1 MSAPAVQHAQASGA
15 ALPQA
20 APPSPGKNRT
30 TLYHLDVRQQ
40 PRQARMAGSG
50 EKADRRPIDP
60 PPIIRLRTRKA
71 HARKKPEHLLTDNDL
86 VTPTLTHTLFMFA
99 SLVPENSEEELF
111 EAHGSKNALVA
122 GSVVSSL
129 FHLKDSSCFVFP
141 DMSIRVEGRWRF
153 KMSLYEVHEDG
164 VEFCAAILTD
174 VFQVYSSK
182 RFPGMGKSTELS
194 KSFAQQGLKL
204 RIRRPGQKNEDEDDS
219 DTVQPAQTKPTP
231 RRRAPSGPPDGF
243 AAPSSRRVSAP
254 IAIGPAPLPAPAGP
268 PATGSRPWT
277 SWDASS
283 PFTAVRTHAPP
294 ARAYPPPIS
303 HHAYLHSQAS
313 LHALDTRRLAPT
325 TFEPSPSS
333 AYTPSPSSAGPQR
346 TISGLYRHHS
356 HPYAYPYT
364 ADAGSAALSHP
375 HSHAHMRTS
384 PQFPPPPQ
392 FHHHARGRSPSPPPT
407 LAPIRNIPPPPA
419 RTRQSPPFP
428 APPASLEMSH
438 SRSQGPHDPHNSRT
452 GTSPRLALG
461 PAARRFSPPSA
472 TSALLGAAASPRMQG
487 AESSLRSTNSPAS
500 ASGLS
505 TSAAEDASSSGV
517 AQAHGQDVE
526 MHSATESSPPTPAE
540 GGLPISAGGS
550 RASLSM
556 LLGEGCSSAKEVD
569 GGDDGVIFM

>member
-20 APPSPGKNRT
+20 APPTPGKNRS

-219 DTVQPAQTKPTP
+219 ETVQPAQTKPTP
-231 RRRAPSGPPDGF
+231 RRP
-243 AAPSSRRVSAP
+243 
-254 IAIGPAPLPAPAGP
+254 
-268 PATGSRPWT
+268 
-277 SWDASS
+277 
-283 PFTAVRTHAPP
+283 
-294 ARAYPPPIS
+294 
-303 HHAYLHSQAS
+303 
-313 LHALDTRRLAPT
+313 
-325 TFEPSPSS
+325 
-333 AYTPSPSSAGPQR
+333 
-346 TISGLYRHHS
+346 
-356 HPYAYPYT
+356 
-364 ADAGSAALSHP
+364 
-375 HSHAHMRTS
+375 
-384 PQFPPPPQ
+384 
-392 FHHHARGRSPSPPPT
+392 
-407 LAPIRNIPPPPA
+407 
-419 RTRQSPPFP
+419 
-428 APPASLEMSH
+428 PPASLEMSH
-438 SRSQGPHDPHNSRT
+438 SRSQGPHDSHNPRT

-461 PAARRFSPPSA
+461 PAARRSSPPSA
-472 TSALLGAAASPRMQG
+472 TSALVGAAASPRMQA
-487 AESSLRSTNSPAS
+487 AESSLRSTDSPSS

-505 TSAAEDASSSGV
+505 ASAAEDASSSGV
-517 AQAHGQDVE
+517 AQGRGRDVE

-569 GGDDGVIFM
+569 GGDDGFMFM